1 MRELN
6 KYQKYLICRNRTD
19 GISIGEL
26 CDSYDQSRDVVLKIL
41 RQNLALPL
49 DCGLCPTSNNKKW
62 EKLEKIVKKDMKCL
76 SSNPYISLEQL
87 NMRYL
92 EVFNECVLN
101 RNHRHTEEFLKS
113 LSNNNNQQTWSDK
126 NI

>member
-26 CDSYDQSRDVVLKIL
+26 CDSYDQSREVILKIL

-49 DCGLCPTSNNKKW
+49 DCGLCPTSDIKKR
-62 EKLEKIVKKDMKCL
+62 EKLEKIVKWDMKRL
-76 SSNPYISLEQL
+76 SSNPYITLEQL
-87 NMRYL
+87 NMRFPEL
-92 EVFNECVLN
+92 FSECVLN
-101 RNHRHTEEFLKS
+101 RNRKHTNEFVKS
-113 LSNNNNQQTWSDK
+113 LSNNNQLT
-126 NI
+126 